1 MSSEHKDAVK
11 RAPMRHIRYFI
22 MVSLIMIVI
31 HYLVPYTILL
41 NATNFALFA
50 YWALLVL
57 FWIIVTSIIVERWW
71 FK

>member
-1 MSSEHKDAVK
+1 MSSEHKDAIKGV
-11 RAPMRHIRYFI
+11 PMRRLKYFI
-22 MVSLIMIVI
+22 MVSLIMIVM

-50 YWALLVL
+50 YWVLLVL
-57 FWIIVTSIIVERWW
+57 FWIVVTSIIVERWW